1 MSMRQK
7 SKRSLASCLRLKV
20 LPDIVS
26 SCQLEAV
33 VLSEDLIGLGN
44 GRKICFQNHSCGPSS
59 GRPHVMLLAPP
70 RISDP
75 KRERQST
82 EDQKCNILL
91 LNL

>member
-1 MSMRQK
+1 MRQK
-7 SKRSLASCLRLKV
+7 SKHGLASCLQLKV

-44 GRKICFQNHSCGPSS
+44 GGKICFQTHSCGPSP
-59 GRPHVMLLAPP
+59 GGPHVMLLAPP
-70 RISDP
+70 RVSDP

-82 EDQKCNILL
+82 KEQKCNLL
-91 LNL
+91 

>member
-1 MSMRQK
+1 MRQK
-7 SKRSLASCLRLKV
+7 FKHSLVSCLWLKV

-33 VLSEDLIGLGN
+33 VLPEDLIRWGN
-44 GRKICFQNHSCGPSS
+44 GGKICFQTHSCGPSP

-70 RISDP
+70 RVSDP